1 MVVVIVV
8 LVAVVVLA
16 LVAGVLVTRLR
27 RPVAEPPVRRS
38 TITAAAPFTGLESAL
53 DQVTG
58 DGRKLRDKIEGETA
72 IDDLRVVDDS
82 GPILRRALDHVEHS
96 NENTHVDHG
105 RVDAGDL
112 PPVAKSEPPV
122 TPPVTPAPP
131 DQSPA

>member
-1 MVVVIVV
+1 VVVVIVV
-8 LVAVVVLA
+8 LVAVVMLA
-16 LVAGVLVTRLR
+16 TVAGVLVTRLR
-27 RPVAEPPVRRS
+27 QPVAEPPLRRS

-58 DGRKLRDKIEGETA
+58 RDGRKLRDKIEGETA

-82 GPILRRALDHVEHS
+82 GPILRRALDHVEQS
-96 NENTHVDHG
+96 YENTHVDHG

-112 PPVAKSEPPV
+112 PPVAKSDPPV
-122 TPPVTPAPP
+122 TPVPP